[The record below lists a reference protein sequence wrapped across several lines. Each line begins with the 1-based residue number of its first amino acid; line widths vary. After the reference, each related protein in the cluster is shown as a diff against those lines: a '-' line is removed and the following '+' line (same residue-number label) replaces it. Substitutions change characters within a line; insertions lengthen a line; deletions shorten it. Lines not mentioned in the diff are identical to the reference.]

1 MSADAIEGNTVIEGN
16 KSTVDWSAIH
26 QRLDGLRRMLEG
38 DAALEPARVAQL
50 LKDRAAALAAQPP
63 SEVDAGQLEIIE
75 FLLAEERYGV
85 ATALVREVCPLL
97 ELTPVPCTPGYV
109 LGIIDVRGEF
119 ISVIDIKKF
128 FDLAEQGLSDLN
140 KVIVLASGGM
150 AFGILADAI
159 VAVRSIA
166 RAELQAPPPTL
177 TAVRSEYLIGVT
189 DDHLALIDA
198 EKLLGDRSLIVN
210 EAVAE

>member
-1 MSADAIEGNTVIEGN
+1 MSADAIEANTHAI
-16 KSTVDWSAIH
+16 DWNAIH
-26 QRLDGLRRMLEG
+26 ERLDGLRRMLDA
-38 DAALEPARVAQL
+38 DAAPAPARVAQL
-50 LKDRAAALAAQPP
+50 LRERAEALAAQPAP
-63 SEVDAGQLEIIE
+63 ETDAGQLEIIE

-140 KVIVLASGGM
+140 KVIVLAAGGM
-150 AFGILADAI
+150 AFGILADTI

-177 TAVRSEYLIGVT
+177 TAVRSEYLVGVT

-210 EAVAE
+210 EVVAE

>member
-1 MSADAIEGNTVIEGN
+1 MTSDPIDSI
-16 KSTVDWSAIH
+16 DWSAVH
-26 QRLDGLRRMLEG
+26 QRLDGLRRMLDD
-38 DAALEPARVAQL
+38 DAELEPAHVARL
-50 LKDRAAALAAQPP
+50 LRLRAEALAVQPEQAP
-63 SEVDAGQLEIIE
+63 DDAQLEIIE
-75 FLLAEERYGV
+75 FQLAGEHYGV

-97 ELTPVPCTPGYV
+97 ELTPVPCTPAYV

-119 ISVIDIKKF
+119 ISVIDIKRF

-140 KVIVLASGGM
+140 KVIVLETAGM
-150 AFGILADAI
+150 TFGILADAI

-177 TAVRSEYLIGVT
+177 TAVRSEYLLGVT
-189 DDHLALIDA
+189 GEHLALIDA

-210 EAVAE
+210 EVVAE

>member
-1 MSADAIEGNTVIEGN
+1 MTSDPTGAI
-16 KSTVDWSAIH
+16 DWSAIR
-26 QRLDGLRRMLEG
+26 QRLDGLRRMCED
-38 DAALEPARVAQL
+38 DAVSDPARVARL
-50 LKDRAAALAAQPP
+50 LRLRAEELAAPP
-63 SEVDAGQLEIIE
+63 VHAPDDEQLEIIE
-75 FLLAEERYGV
+75 FLLAGERYGV

-119 ISVIDIKKF
+119 ISVIDIKRF

-140 KVIVLASGGM
+140 KVIVLAAGGM

-166 RAELQAPPPTL
+166 RADLQAPLPTL
-177 TAVRSEYLIGVT
+177 TAVRGEYLLGVT
-189 DDHLALIDA
+189 GEHLALIDA
-198 EKLLGDRSLIVN
+198 EKLLDDRSLIVN
-210 EAVAE
+210 EVVAE